1 MKKSFLLT
9 SFIITL
15 VMASCKKEDAISKI
29 NPTTESIAPADPSKV
44 KIEGTSTT
52 PDATEKPA
60 PIPANGKYPQMSFN
74 EKEFDFGD
82 ITQGEKVSHTFTFTN
97 TGDADLLISDAKAS
111 CGCTVPEYPKDAIKP
126 GKTGKLKVTFDS
138 AGKSGETKKT
148 ITITCNTAQGMEQ
161 LAIKTNIQLPK

>member
-1 MKKSFLLT
+1 MKKSLILT
-9 SFIITL
+9 SLFIAL
-15 VMASCKKEDAISKI
+15 ALSSCKKEDALSKI

-44 KIEGTSTT
+44 KLEGTNAT
-52 PDATEKPA
+52 PEATAKPA
-60 PIPANGKYPQMSFN
+60 PVPANGKYPQMSFN
-74 EKEFDFGD
+74 EKEFDFGT

-97 TGDADLLISDAKAS
+97 TGEADLLISDAKAS
-111 CGCTVPEYPKDAIKP
+111 CGCTVPEYPKEAVKP